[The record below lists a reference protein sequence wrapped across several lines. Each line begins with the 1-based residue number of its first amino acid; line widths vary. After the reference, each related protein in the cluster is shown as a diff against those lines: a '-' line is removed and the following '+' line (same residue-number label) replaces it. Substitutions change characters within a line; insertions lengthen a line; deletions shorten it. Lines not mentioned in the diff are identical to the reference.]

1 MRALLSVYDKTGI
14 TELAGV
20 LAEAGWDLLSSGG
33 TARVIADAGVA
44 VTDVADI
51 TGFEPI
57 LGHRVVTLHPRVH
70 GGILADTDDPA
81 HVADMAAHDIEAIHL
96 VVVNLY
102 PFSSDPSVELIDIG
116 GPAMVRAAAK
126 NHAHVTVVV
135 DPADYPV
142 VAAEIAAG
150 GVVTEATRMR
160 LAAKAFAVTA
170 AYDAEVTAWL
180 SARATAASDNAGH
193 EPADTVGDAGDA
205 TAAVDATDVLPA
217 RLDVRLVRDQVL
229 RYGENPHQFG
239 ARYVAI
245 DAAGTPVGGWW
256 DTAVQHGGKPMS
268 YLNVWDAEAAWRLV
282 NELGDDPAAVVIK
295 HANPCGVAVG
305 ADVTVAWR
313 KAHECDPVSAFGGIV
328 AVNRPVS
335 VGMAEGLSEIFTEVV
350 IAPGFDDGALDVL
363 LAKRNLRVLEAATPQ
378 PAGLSV
384 RLIDGGALVQT
395 PDVVGA
401 DPSAWQVVTQR
412 TPTAA
417 ELADAALA
425 VRVVARVGSNAIVLV
440 RDGAAVGIGAG
451 QQNRRDAGRIAC
463 DKADGRAAG
472 GVYASDAFFPFA
484 DGLDGAVEAGAGLVV
499 QPGGSVRD
507 AEVIA
512 RADAEG
518 LAMVFTAER
527 HFRH

>member
-1 MRALLSVYDKTGI
+1 MKALLSVYDKTGI

-20 LAEAGWDLLSSGG
+20 LADAGWDLLSSGG
-33 TARVIADAGVA
+33 TARVIADAGYA

-70 GGILADTDDPA
+70 GGLLADTDNPE
-81 HVADMAAHDIEAIHL
+81 HVADMAAHGIEAIHL

-126 NHAHVTVVV
+126 NHAHVAVVV
-135 DPADYPV
+135 DPADYTV
-142 VAAEIAAG
+142 VAAEIADT
-150 GVVTEATRMR
+150 GVVSAATRKK

-170 AYDAEVTAWL
+170 AYDREVTAWL
-180 SARATAASDNAGH
+180 AAGGDDPGAAGG
-193 EPADTVGDAGDA
+193 ADGADA
-205 TAAVDATDVLPA
+205 LPG
-217 RLDVRLVRDQVL
+217 RLDITLVRHEVL
-229 RYGENPHQFG
+229 RYGENPHQAG
-239 ARYVAI
+239 ARYVAV
-245 DAAGTPVGGWW
+245 DANGVPVGGWW
-256 DTAVQHGGKPMS
+256 DDVVIHGGKAMS
-268 YLNVWDAEAAWRLV
+268 YLNVFDAEAAWRLV
-282 NELGDDPAAVVIK
+282 NELGDQPAAVVIK
-295 HANPCGVAVG
+295 HANPCGVAVAG
-305 ADVTVAWR
+305 DITTAWR

-328 AVNRPVS
+328 AVNGPVT
-335 VGMAEGLSEIFTEVV
+335 VAMAEGLADIFTEVL
-350 IAPGFDDGALDVL
+350 IAPGYEPGALDVL
-363 LAKRNLRVLEAATPQ
+363 AAKPNLRILEATAPR
-378 PAGLSV
+378 PPGLSV

-401 DPSAWQVVTQR
+401 DPSVWQVVTRRQ
-412 TPTAA
+412 PTDA
-417 ELADAALA
+417 ELADAVLA
-425 VRVVARVGSNAIVLV
+425 QRVVARVGSNAIVLV

-451 QQNRRDAGRIAC
+451 QQNRRDAGRIAGQ
-463 DKADGRAAG
+463 KAAGRAVG

-484 DGLDGAVEAGAGLVV
+484 DGLDGAVEAGATLVV

-507 AEVIA
+507 AEVIE

-518 LAMVFTAER
+518 LAMVFTGER